1 MDRTNVDNSQFGI
14 APAKTEAQDL
24 NKETAAGQK
33 EDASTTFAKLQL
45 QAQVKV
51 GANWFYWIAGLSLVN
66 TLAALSGSTWRFL
79 LGLGITRVIDELGSG
94 MSGPGKVAAL
104 VVEAFIA
111 GFFVLLGS
119 FAGKQNKWAFV
130 VGMALFGLDACI
142 SLLAQDWIGLA
153 FHGYALFC
161 IYRGYARL
169 GELNAMKEFTQVG
182 TYQG

>member
-1 MDRTNVDNSQFGI
+1 MDRTTVDNSQFGI
-14 APAKTEAQDL
+14 APAKTEGQDL
-24 NKETAAGQK
+24 NKETTAGQK

-66 TLAALSGSTWRFL
+66 TIASLSGVNWRFL
-79 LGLGITRVIDELGSG
+79 LGLGVTQIIDAVGARVST
-94 MSGPGKVAAL
+94 PGKIAAL

-119 FAGKQNKWAFV
+119 FAGKMKKWAFL
-130 VGMALFGLDACI
+130 VGMVLFGLDAGVE
-142 SLLAQDWIGLA
+142 LLIQDWIGLA
-153 FHGYALFC
+153 FHGYALWC

-169 GELNAMKEFTQVG
+169 GELNAMQEFTQVG